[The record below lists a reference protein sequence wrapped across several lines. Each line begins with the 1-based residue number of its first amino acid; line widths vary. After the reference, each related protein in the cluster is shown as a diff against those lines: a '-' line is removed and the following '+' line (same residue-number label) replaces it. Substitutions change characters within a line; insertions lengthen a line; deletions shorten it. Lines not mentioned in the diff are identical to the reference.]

1 MHKFYEKIVNNP
13 KKIMI
18 TFAVIF
24 LICLAL
30 KPFVSVNYD
39 MNDYLPE
46 DSHSTV
52 SLEVME
58 KEFDGGIPNARVMI
72 KNISIP
78 EALEYK
84 ENIEKIQGVTD
95 VMWLDD
101 AIDIS
106 MPLEIMDISTVEN
119 YYKDNTALFTVTI
132 EENSRI
138 EAVNSIRDLIGDD
151 NSMTGSAV
159 STAMA
164 IQSTVE
170 EISKIAFIAVI
181 FVLIVLL
188 FTTNSWIEP
197 VIVLIGLGVA
207 IIINSGSNL
216 VFGEISFVTNAAG
229 NILQLAVSLDY
240 SIFLIHRFM
249 ECRKETSDAK
259 EAMVMAL
266 TKSTSSILASGLTT
280 VIGFLALVL
289 MQFRIGPDLGLA
301 LAKGIAISLI
311 SVFVFM
317 PPVILSTYKLLEK
330 TEHKPFLPSFEGF
343 GRFVTKIMIPMVCVF
358 VIIMIPS
365 YLASNSN
372 NFYYGASRI
381 FNENTKIGADTL
393 EVENI
398 YGKRDTYVLLIPKGS
413 TATEKE
419 LSSKL
424 KEIPQVSGIISYVD
438 SVGAEIPSAYLEG
451 DLLSKLESENYR
463 RMVISVDADFEGE
476 ETVSL
481 IKEIEKIAQQY
492 YPDTYY
498 LAGEGVSTYDLMN
511 TITSDMVKVNMIAI
525 GAVFIV
531 LLLSMKSISIPVIL
545 VLGIETAI
553 WINLAIPYFKDS
565 VIFYIAYLIISS
577 IQLGATVDYAILFT
591 ERYKEYRVTM
601 HKEQA
606 IINTVSVV
614 TISILTSGSALTVV
628 GFLLGYISSHG
639 LLSQLGFFLGKGTL
653 ISMAIVF
660 FVLPGLLYIFDG
672 IIGRTTKNSNF
683 LKN

>member
-13 KKIMI
+13 KKIMT
-18 TFAVIF
+18 TFAVVF

-46 DSHSTV
+46 DSPSTV

-58 KEFDGGIPNARVMI
+58 KEFDGGIPNARVMM
-72 KNISIP
+72 KNVTIP

-84 ENIEKIQGVTD
+84 EKIEQIKGVKE

-106 MPLEIMDISTVEN
+106 IPLETMDSDTIES
-119 YYKDNTALFTVTI
+119 YYKDSTALFTVTV
-132 EENSRI
+132 EENNSI
-138 EAVNSIRDLIGDD
+138 EAVNSIRDLIGD
-151 NSMTGSAV
+151 NNAMTGSVV

-164 IQSTVE
+164 TESTVE
-170 EISKIAFIAVI
+170 EISKIASIAVLFVFI
-181 FVLIVLL
+181 VLI
-188 FTTNSWIEP
+188 FTTTSWLEP

-207 IIINSGSNL
+207 IIINAGSNL
-216 VFGEISFVTNAAG
+216 IFGEISFVTNAAC

-249 ECRKETSDAK
+249 ECRKETPDAK

-301 LAKGIAISLI
+301 LAKGITISLI

-317 PPVILSTYKLLEK
+317 PPLILSTYKLLEK
-330 TEHKPFLPSFEGF
+330 TEHKPFLPSFERF
-343 GRFVTKIMIPMVCVF
+343 GRFVTKIMIPMACIF
-358 VIIMIPS
+358 AIVIIPS

-381 FNENTKIGADTL
+381 FDENTKLGADTL
-393 EVENI
+393 EVDNI
-398 YGKRDTYVLLIPKGS
+398 YGKRDTYVLLIPKGN
-413 TATEKE
+413 TAREKE
-419 LSSKL
+419 LSSEL
-424 KEIPQVSGIISYVD
+424 KEIPKVSGIISYVD
-438 SVGAEIPSAYLEG
+438 SAGAEIPSVYLE
-451 DLLSKLESENYR
+451 DKLLSKLESENYR
-463 RMVISVDADFEGE
+463 RMVISVDVDFEGE

-481 IKEIEKIAQQY
+481 IKEIEKITQQY

-553 WINLAIPYFKDS
+553 WINLSIPYFKDS

-606 IINTVSVV
+606 IINTVSAV

-653 ISMAIVF
+653 CSMTIVF

-683 LKN
+683 IKD